1 MLTGTSRL
9 ETCPY
14 EYSHTIGLYSLLGR
28 GFNNPVDVAFGKDVP
43 AYAGVTVMYVL
54 NRAGP
59 EVASRMPNKRIS
71 MCTVDEEYLGEF
83 SGGGVEDG
91 QMMWPSS
98 IATDRDG
105 NVYVSDEALQRIT
118 IFDGRGRYLDKWGT
132 KGRADGEFNRPSGIA
147 FDADDNLLVTDSL
160 NCRVQRYTRE
170 GRFLESWGR
179 PGRADGEF
187 NLPWGIHVSRQSGD
201 VLVADWRNDRVQRF
215 DAGGRHT
222 ATYGASGDGD
232 GELNRPA
239 GVTTDT
245 DGNIY
250 VADWGNE
257 RVQALRPDGSFL
269 ANMRGESGISK
280 WGHEYFEVNADE
292 LRERRKSDMEP
303 ELGPMARGSSR
314 EESANIEKL
323 FWGPTAVKMDDE
335 GRMFVVESCR
345 FRIQVYQRA

>member
-1 MLTGTSRL
+1 MVTTDQL
-9 ETCPY
+9 Y
-14 EYSHTIGLYSLLGR
+14 NYSHTIGLYALLGR
-28 GFNNPVDVAFGKDVP
+28 GFNNPVDMAFGKD
-43 AYAGVTVMYVL
+43 GMIYVL

-59 EVASRMPNKRIS
+59 EVSSRLPYKRVS
-71 MCTVDEEYLGEF
+71 MCTVDERYLGEF
-83 SGGGVEDG
+83 SSGGVEDG

-105 NVYVSDEALQRIT
+105 NVYVSDEALQRVT
-118 IFDGRGRYLDKWGT
+118 IFDSRGRYLDKWGA

-187 NLPWGIHVSRQSGD
+187 NLPWGIHVDSGGH

-215 DAGGRHT
+215 GPDGRHI
-222 ATYGASGDGD
+222 ATYGATGDGD
-232 GELNRPA
+232 GEFNRPA
-239 GVTTDT
+239 GVTTDAY
-245 DGNIY
+245 GNIY

-257 RVQALRPDGSFL
+257 RVQALRPDGGFL
-269 ANMRGESGISK
+269 AVLRGESGISK
-280 WGHEYFEVNADE
+280 WGLEYFEANAEE
-292 LRERRKSDMEP
+292 LHERRKSDMEP
-303 ELGPMARGSSR
+303 ELGTLARGSLR
-314 EESANIEKL
+314 EESASIEKL
-323 FWGPTAVKMDDE
+323 FWGPTAVNVDDE
-335 GRMFVVESCR
+335 GRLFVVESCR

>member
-1 MLTGTSRL
+1 MVATDQIYS
-9 ETCPY
+9 
-14 EYSHTIGLYSLLGR
+14 YSHTIGLYSLQGR
-28 GFNNPVDVAFGKDVP
+28 GFNNPVDMAFGKD
-43 AYAGVTVMYVL
+43 GVMYVL

-59 EVASRMPNKRIS
+59 EVSSRLPNKRVT

-83 SGGGVEDG
+83 SSGGVEDG

-118 IFDGRGRYLDKWGT
+118 IFDARGDYLGKWGT

-147 FDADDNLLVTDSL
+147 FDADDNLLVSDSL
-160 NCRVQRYTRE
+160 NCRVQRYTRD

-179 PGRADGEF
+179 PGRGDGEF
-187 NLPWGIHVSRQSGD
+187 NLPWGIHVSQQSGD

-215 DAGGRHT
+215 DAGGRHI
-222 ATYGASGDGD
+222 ATHGASGDGD
-232 GELNRPA
+232 GEFSRPA
-239 GVTTDT
+239 GITTDT

-257 RVQALRPDGSFL
+257 RVQMLRPDGSFL
-269 ANMRGESGISK
+269 AKMRGESGISK
-280 WGHEYFEVNADE
+280 WGYEYFDANAEE
-292 LRERRKSDMEP
+292 LRERQDSDMEP
-303 ELGPMARGSSR
+303 ELGPMAQGSSR

-323 FWGPTAVKMDDE
+323 FWGPTSVNVDDE
-335 GRMFVVESCR
+335 GRMYVVESCR

>member
-1 MLTGTSRL
+1 MVTTDQLYT
-9 ETCPY
+9 
-14 EYSHTIGLYSLLGR
+14 YSNTIGLYSLQGR
-28 GFNNPVDVAFGKDVP
+28 GFNNPVDMAFGKN
-43 AYAGVTVMYVL
+43 GVMYVL

-59 EVASRMPNKRIS
+59 EVSARMPNKRIT
-71 MCTVDEEYLGEF
+71 MCTVDERYLGEF
-83 SGGGVEDG
+83 SSGGVEDG

-118 IFDGRGRYLDKWGT
+118 IFDSRGRYLDKWGA
-132 KGRADGEFNRPSGIA
+132 KGRADGEFNRPSSIA
-147 FDADDNLLVTDSL
+147 FDADDNLLVSDSL
-160 NCRVQRYTRE
+160 NCRVQRYTSE

-179 PGRADGEF
+179 AGRADGEF
-187 NLPWGIHVSRQSGD
+187 NLPWGIHVSRQNGD

-222 ATYGASGDGD
+222 ATYGVSGEAD
-232 GELNRPA
+232 GEFSRPA

-257 RVQALRPDGSFL
+257 RVQVLRPDGSFL
-269 ANMRGESGISK
+269 AKLRGDSGISK
-280 WGHEYFEVNADE
+280 WGQEYFEANAEE
-292 LRERRKSDMEP
+292 LRERQKSDMEP
-303 ELGPMARGSSR
+303 ELGPMAQGSLR

-323 FWGPTAVKMDDE
+323 FWGPTAVKVDDE
-335 GRMFVVESCR
+335 GRLYVVESCR
-345 FRIQVYQRA
+345 FRIQVYQHA

>member
-1 MLTGTSRL
+1 MVIKDQLYS
-9 ETCPY
+9 
-14 EYSHTIGLYSLLGR
+14 YSHTIGLYSLLGR
-28 GFNNPVDVAFGKDVP
+28 GFNNPVDVAFGKD
-43 AYAGVTVMYVL
+43 GVMYVL

-59 EVASRMPNKRIS
+59 EVSSRMPYKRIS

-83 SGGGVEDG
+83 SSGGVEDG

-105 NVYVSDEALQRIT
+105 NVYVSDEALQRVT
-118 IFDGRGRYLDKWGT
+118 IFDARGRYLDKWGV

-201 VLVADWRNDRVQRF
+201 VLVADWRNDRLQRF
-215 DAGGRHT
+215 DADGRHT
-222 ATYGASGDGD
+222 ATYGAAGDGD
-232 GELNRPA
+232 GEFNRPA
-239 GVTTDT
+239 GVTTDL

-257 RVQALRPDGSFL
+257 RVQILRPDGSFL
-269 ANMRGESGISK
+269 ARMRGDSGISK
-280 WGHEYFEVNADE
+280 WGHEYFEANAEE
-292 LRERRKSDMEP
+292 LRERQKSDMEP
-303 ELGPMARGSSR
+303 ELGPTARDSSR

-335 GRMFVVESCR
+335 GRLFVVESCR